1 MECKPVIVCLL
12 VMLFSYICTG
22 MTREKL
28 KELAIGL
35 ALNCLSFDF
44 LGIETDDSAEDVVL
58 F

>member
-1 MECKPVIVCLL
+1 MIVCLL